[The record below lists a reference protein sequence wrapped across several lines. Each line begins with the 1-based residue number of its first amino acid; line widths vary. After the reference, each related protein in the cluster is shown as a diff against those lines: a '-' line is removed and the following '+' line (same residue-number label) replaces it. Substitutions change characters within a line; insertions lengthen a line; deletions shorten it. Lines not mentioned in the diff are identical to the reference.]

1 MSEARTLEVVF
12 PEHTNPLGA
21 AFGGFVLGL
30 MDKVG
35 SYAAARHAENP
46 VVTVAVGRVEFKV
59 PIRSGD
65 LLEIVARVTRV
76 GRTSITVAV
85 DVYKERFGGG
95 ERTRTL
101 ATTGELVYVAVDE
114 NGRPTPVPPLKQKE

>member
-1 MSEARTLEVVF
+1 MDSEARTLEVVF
-12 PEHTNPLGA
+12 PEHTNPLGN

-35 SYAAARHAENP
+35 SYAAARRAKKP

-65 LLEIVARVTRV
+65 LLEVVAHVVKV
-76 GRTSITVAV
+76 GRTSLTVQV

-95 ERTRTL
+95 EETRML
-101 ATTGELVYVAVDE
+101 ATRGELVFVAIDERGKPTRVD
-114 NGRPTPVPPLKQKE
+114 T

>member
-1 MSEARTLEVVF
+1 MEARTLELVF

-35 SYAAARHAENP
+35 SYAAARRARRP
-46 VVTVAVGRVEFKV
+46 VVTVAVGSVEFKV

-65 LLEIVARVTRV
+65 LLEVVARVVRV
-76 GRTSITVAV
+76 GRTSLTVEV
-85 DVYKERFGGG
+85 EVYKERFGGE
-95 ERTRTL
+95 ERLL
-101 ATTGELVYVAVDE
+101 ATHGQLTYVAVDE
-114 NGRPTPVPPLKQKE
+114 KGQPVPVD